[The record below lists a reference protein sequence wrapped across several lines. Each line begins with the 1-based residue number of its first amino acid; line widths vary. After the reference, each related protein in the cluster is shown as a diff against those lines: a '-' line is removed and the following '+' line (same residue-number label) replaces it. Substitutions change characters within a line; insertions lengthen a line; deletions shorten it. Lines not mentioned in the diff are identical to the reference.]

1 MGYDLHITRREY
13 WSDEGNDITAQ
24 EWLDYIERDPE
35 LSLYSQNGSYFAI
48 WKLEGSQKGYLLD
61 WFQGEIFTKNPD
73 QILIDKMVKI
83 AHNLNAVVQG
93 DDGELYDE
101 NIQIADKSI
110 SGLTLNKKESW
121 FKRIF
126 GRK

>member
-1 MGYDLHITRREY
+1 M
-13 WSDEGNDITAQ
+13 
-24 EWLDYIERDPE
+24 
-35 LSLYSQNGSYFAI
+35 
-48 WKLEGSQKGYLLD
+48 LD

-126 GRK
+126 GEDVKKFVYR